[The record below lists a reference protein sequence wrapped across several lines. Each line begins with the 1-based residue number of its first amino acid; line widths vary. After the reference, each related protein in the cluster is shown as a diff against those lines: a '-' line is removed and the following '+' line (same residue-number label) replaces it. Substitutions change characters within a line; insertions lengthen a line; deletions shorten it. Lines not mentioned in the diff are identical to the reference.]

1 VGLSEGRFGLPPEVS
16 APVTDPVLGRH
27 ARIETATPFVVAPR
41 LEAFPRPAGFD
52 VGPFWDESFTPPTE
66 ATANALAAIPAI
78 HARMRP
84 DPAQLQAEAIL
95 VPAPP
100 AGPGWDQA
108 PTVRLL
114 AYDVAA
120 ARVRL
125 SIESPGP
132 GYIRLAHP
140 LALGTKVTV
149 NGQAVTPM
157 ADVMSL
163 IVLPLAAG
171 TTEIVVTVAPSTLRV
186 LCFWLTVVTVGALA
200 ITGIGGLVTGRRSAL
215 PQAPRT

>member
-1 VGLSEGRFGLPPEVS
+1 MPLGLQMGRKYLIRGSLFEWLLNVG
-16 APVTDPVLGRH
+16 
-27 ARIETATPFVVAPR
+27 
-41 LEAFPRPAGFD
+41 
-52 VGPFWDESFTPPTE
+52 
-66 ATANALAAIPAI
+66 
-78 HARMRP
+78 
-84 DPAQLQAEAIL
+84 
-95 VPAPP
+95 
-100 AGPGWDQA
+100 
-108 PTVRLL
+108 
-114 AYDVAA
+114 YDVAA
-120 ARVRL
+120 ARVRMA
-125 SIESPGP
+125 IESSGR

-149 NGQAVTPM
+149 NGQAVTPI

-200 ITGIGGLVTGRRSAL
+200 ITGIGGLVGGRRSAL